1 MIYAVVL
8 AGSSAFGLDAA
19 GGVMR
24 YLAEHDIG
32 FNVDI
37 TKVPLVCQSDLFDL
51 TVRDM
56 SVYPDKEMGYAACVN
71 LERGNYGTGT
81 CATVG
86 KLYGMDFCMK
96 SGIGSYKVQIHDLQ
110 VGTIVAVS
118 KCSWRYL

>member
-8 AGSSAFGLDAA
+8 AGSSAFGHDAA

-32 FNVDI
+32 FNVGI
-37 TKVPLVCQSDLFDL
+37 TKVPLVCQSDLFNL

-96 SGIGSYKVQIHDLQ
+96 SGIGSY
-110 VGTIVAVS
+110 
-118 KCSWRYL
+118 